1 MNPVASWG
9 QGEKWD
15 DGKLG
20 LEVDFSL
27 TVMTKRQLIGKYQL
41 LVNREE
47 VTDSAADKIFRRS
60 FPQNKTVILFKN
72 MSLPIAPVYKQLQK
86 ISNL

>member
-27 TVMTKRQLIGKYQL
+27 TVMTKRQLIGKY
-41 LVNREE
+41 
-47 VTDSAADKIFRRS
+47 
-60 FPQNKTVILFKN
+60 
-72 MSLPIAPVYKQLQK
+72 
-86 ISNL
+86 